1 MNIKINNNKF
11 NVNHSSNFILNIFGL
26 MFKNIK
32 TSGLLMEFNKEKFI
46 ALHTFFV
53 FYKLDIVYINKDFKV
68 IKIRKN
74 ILPFTFYIP
83 HVKCKYI
90 LEIKNCKNV
99 KLNDKLELEKSS

>member
-1 MNIKINNNKF
+1 MQIKIKNNLF
-11 NVNHSSNFILNIFGL
+11 NVRHSNNFFLNVFGL
-26 MFKNIK
+26 MFQIINND
-32 TSGLLMEFNKEKFI
+32 GLLMEFSREKYI

-53 FYKLDIVYINKDFKV
+53 FHKLDLVYINKDLSV

-90 LEIKNCKNV
+90 LELKNSKNIKV
-99 KLNDKLELEKSS
+99 DDKMIIKS